1 MSTLEDLTV
10 DDLEHLIE
18 QKMLE
23 FFGDPDSGLVLR
35 AEFREELQH
44 RLKNPLLVD
53 KSQAYF
59 WTGEWQAGERE
70 AETDIRSGRIR
81 VYKSA
86 KELIKELD

>member
-1 MSTLEDLTV
+1 MSKIKDLTV

-44 RLKNPLLVD
+44 RMKN
-53 KSQAYF
+53 
-59 WTGEWQAGERE
+59 
-70 AETDIRSGRIR
+70 SGPKITHHEVASRF
-81 VYKSA
+81 
-86 KELIKELD
+86 D